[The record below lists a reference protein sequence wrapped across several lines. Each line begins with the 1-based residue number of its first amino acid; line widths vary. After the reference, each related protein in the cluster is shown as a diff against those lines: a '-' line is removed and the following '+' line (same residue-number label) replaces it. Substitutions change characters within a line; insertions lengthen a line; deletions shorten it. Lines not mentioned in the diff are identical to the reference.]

1 MALGDIVKSNQSK
14 RPKNKKGGGRGR
26 GRKNTRGGG
35 RGGGRGSGRRGGYG
49 GSRQGRTSYRQSP
62 YQNNRRQGSQN
73 NRRQGSQDNRRQG
86 FQNNRGGSYHSDSAQ
101 ISISNLNVQVTEA
114 DVREIFSG
122 IGRIRN
128 VAVHYD
134 ARGRSR
140 GTAVVTFQTR
150 GQAIKAVN
158 EYHQAEVDGRPMYVR
173 TVTGG
178 GGGVDAPARK
188 RSVKKKTQQQ
198 RRQRQSNKKRGN
210 NNTRGRGKKGG
221 RGRGGKRDSAPSKTA
236 EQLDKEMEDYHNN
249 VNSGVDAASAGQPS
263 TARLFD
269 GQPSAD
275 GAEE

>member
-1 MALGDIVKSNQSK
+1 MVSKLDMALGDIVKSSQSN
-14 RPKNKKGGGRGR
+14 RTKNKKGGGRGR
-26 GRKNTRGGG
+26 GRNNTRGGG
-35 RGGGRGSGRRGGYG
+35 RGRGRGRGSGRRGGYG

-62 YQNNRRQGSQN
+62 YQRQGYQNNRRQGSQN
-73 NRRQGSQDNRRQG
+73 NR
-86 FQNNRGGSYHSDSAQ
+86 GGSHQPESTQ

-114 DVREIFSG
+114 DVREIFSSV
-122 IGRIRN
+122 GRIRN

-173 TVTGG
+173 TVSGSG
-178 GGGVDAPARK
+178 DGPARK
-188 RSVKKKTQQQ
+188 RSVRKPQQQ
-198 RRQRQSNKKRGN
+198 RRQRQSNKKGGN

-221 RGRGGKRDSAPSKTA
+221 RGRGGKRNSAPTKTA

-249 VNSGVDAASAGQPS
+249 VNSGVDAVAAGQPS
-263 TARLFD
+263 TAKLFD